1 MTVNVTVGKDVKYTR
16 IPALLQDTLRLVKQ
30 SIVDQK
36 GPKSAKMQQDR
47 MAYTLLLLLLLVLL
61 QIKMMMQ

>member
-1 MTVNVTVGKDVKYTR
+1 MTVNVTVGKNVKYTR
-16 IPALLQDTLRLVKQ
+16 IPTLLQDTLRLVKE

-47 MAYTLLLLLLLVLL
+47 IAYTLLLLLLLVLL

>member
-1 MTVNVTVGKDVKYTR
+1 MTVNVTVGKNVKYTR
-16 IPALLQDTLRLVKQ
+16 IPTLLQDTLRLVKQ